1 MNQKKIFYSIF
12 ILCIIIISGCSE
24 NNSTTNKQLERAPLE
39 AELGEMTAEGTILR
53 VINRND
59 YDWHN
64 VKVTVN
70 EYYSCWSRDVLK
82 PNEVISVNALTCNQF
97 VINHDIVYSV
107 IVEADEGSSE
117 FIR

>member
-1 MNQKKIFYSIF
+1 MNKKMIFYSILL
-12 ILCIIIISGCSE
+12 LCILIISGCSE
-24 NNSTTNKQLERAPLE
+24 NNSTTNKQTEKAPLE
-39 AELGEMTAEGTILR
+39 VEIGEIESSGTQLR

-70 EYYSCWSRDVLK
+70 EYYSCWSRDILK

-97 VINHDIVYSV
+97 VINHDIVYSL

-117 FIR
+117 FAR